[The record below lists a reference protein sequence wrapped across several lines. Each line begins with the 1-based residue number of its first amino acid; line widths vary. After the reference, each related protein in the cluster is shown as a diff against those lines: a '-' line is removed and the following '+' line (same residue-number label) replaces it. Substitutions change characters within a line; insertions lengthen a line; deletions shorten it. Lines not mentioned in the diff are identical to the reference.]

1 MKKSVLIK
9 HFKSFTLI
17 SIIFTLIN
25 LSSCKKEEVDDRDQ
39 YVGTWNYQETGAL
52 TLYSNGQSI
61 GTLPIDDNGSL
72 EITKTGSSD
81 LMIDGTLCTLS
92 GSNIIVPAETATSSE
107 DGFTLILTLTG
118 SGVLS
123 SSIITLN
130 FSYTGTWNSDNGMSG
145 NLSGSTTMS
154 LTK

>member
-1 MKKSVLIK
+1 LIK

>member
-92 GSNIIVPAETATSSE
+92 GSNIIVPAGTATSSE
-107 DGFTLILTLTG
+107 DGLTIIVTNTG
-118 SGVLS
+118 SGVLG

-130 FSYTGTWNSDNGMSG
+130 LSYTGTWNSDNGTSG